1 MMTRQIFLTDD
12 IILPPR
18 CDHDEAIHFLR
29 KLRERGIVIG
39 TDEAGRGALAGPVVA
54 SAVYLTQEQEEE
66 LCAMGLRDSKR
77 VTPVRREKLFEAM
90 KDMNV
95 IYRASMVSAEDIDA
109 ENVLCASLRAM
120 RESVSKVAKLTGKA
134 ECVVVDGTEGLFTP
148 ITEGLAEYDLAKNL
162 DIPVLLSVAPL
173 SENIGD
179 IIATINCAYM
189 SNVRFRGV
197 IINGY
202 PSEFTDIDNLNVKSF
217 PRLIEK
223 YTSAKVLGILP
234 ELSRNVKPNDLISEI
249 LTGVDLE
256 SVFDVKIA
264 KLSV

>member
-1 MMTRQIFLTDD
+1 MTDD

-66 LCAMGLRDSKR
+66 LAAMGLRDSKR

-90 KDMNV
+90 KDMDV

-134 ECVVVDGTEGLFTP
+134 ECVVVDGDERING
-148 ITEGLAEYDLAKNL
+148 L
-162 DIPVLLSVAPL
+162 DIPQWVL
-173 SENIGD
+173 
-179 IIATINCAYM
+179 
-189 SNVRFRGV
+189 
-197 IINGY
+197 
-202 PSEFTDIDNLNVKSF
+202 VKADD
-217 PRLIEK
+217 LIPCV
-223 YTSAKVLGILP
+223 SAASIVAKVLRDRLMTILAKRYP
-234 ELSRNVKPNDLISEI
+234 NYGLETNKGYPTPHHMETVRRLGLSRIHRE
-249 LTGVDLE
+249 T
-256 SVFDVKIA
+256 FCRKIIRNRKEDDA
-264 KLSV
+264 SCQSTLM

>member
-66 LCAMGLRDSKR
+66 LAAMGLRDSKR

-90 KDMNV
+90 KDMDV

-134 ECVVVDGTEGLFTP
+134 ECVVVDGDERING
-148 ITEGLAEYDLAKNL
+148 L
-162 DIPVLLSVAPL
+162 DIPQWVL
-173 SENIGD
+173 
-179 IIATINCAYM
+179 
-189 SNVRFRGV
+189 
-197 IINGY
+197 
-202 PSEFTDIDNLNVKSF
+202 VKADD
-217 PRLIEK
+217 LIPCV
-223 YTSAKVLGILP
+223 SAASIVAKVLRDRLMAMLAKRYPNYGLETNKGYPTPHHMEAVRRLGLSDIHRKTFCRKILSNRK
-234 ELSRNVKPNDLISEI
+234 EE
-249 LTGVDLE
+249 T
-256 SVFDVKIA
+256 
-264 KLSV
+264 

>member
-1 MMTRQIFLTDD
+1 MTDD

-134 ECVVVDGTEGLFTP
+134 ECVVVDGDERING
-148 ITEGLAEYDLAKNL
+148 L
-162 DIPVLLSVAPL
+162 DIPQWVL
-173 SENIGD
+173 
-179 IIATINCAYM
+179 
-189 SNVRFRGV
+189 
-197 IINGY
+197 
-202 PSEFTDIDNLNVKSF
+202 VKADD
-217 PRLIEK
+217 LIPCV
-223 YTSAKVLGILP
+223 SAASIVAKVLRDRLMMILAKRYP
-234 ELSRNVKPNDLISEI
+234 NYGLETNKGYPTPHHMEAVKRQGLSRIHRETFCRKI
-249 LTGVDLE
+249 LSNGKEENL
-256 SVFDVKIA
+256 
-264 KLSV
+264 